1 MSHDDADR
9 DPTAELRAACAVL
22 EVDPG
27 TPEDQVRRAYK
38 QLLHLFDPDSPVV
51 YGLYT
56 REEAAALVARIEAA
70 WRTLNAAAR
79 HASVPPGALPA
90 EGGPSSVLPAVIS
103 DPLAALDFPADAPLT
118 GTTIARVRQLLGV
131 RLEDIAERT
140 KIGMF
145 TLRCI
150 EREAFGD
157 LPAKVYLKGFLRQIA
172 EILRIDAER
181 LGRDYLSAYEAW
193 HRHNR

>member
-1 MSHDDADR
+1 MSLPPDIK
-9 DPTAELRAACAVL
+9 AAYATL

-38 QLLHLFDPDSPVV
+38 QLVHLFDPESPVV

-70 WRTLNAAAR
+70 WRTLDGARRRPAAADG
-79 HASVPPGALPA
+79 SPDGPP
-90 EGGPSSVLPAVIS
+90 STVLTPVIA
-103 DPLAALDFPADAPLT
+103 DPLAALKIAPDAPLT
-118 GTTIARVRQLLGV
+118 GTTISRVRTLLGI

-145 TLRCI
+145 TLKAI

-157 LPAKVYLKGFLRQIA
+157 LPAKVYLKGFLKQIA
-172 EILRIDAER
+172 DILRLDAER
-181 LGRDYLSAYEAW
+181 LCRDYLSAFEAW
-193 HRHNR
+193 VKSNRR

>member
-1 MSHDDADR
+1 MSLPPDI
-9 DPTAELRAACAVL
+9 LAAYATL

-38 QLLHLFDPDSPVV
+38 RLVHLFDPEGPVV

-56 REEAAALVARIEAA
+56 RDEAAALVARIEAA
-70 WRTLNAAAR
+70 WRTLDGAR
-79 HASVPPGALPA
+79 RRPLDADGSPSGPP
-90 EGGPSSVLPAVIS
+90 STVLTPVIA
-103 DPLAALDFPADAPLT
+103 DPLTALEIAPDAPLT
-118 GTTIARVRQLLGV
+118 GVTIGRVRKLLGI

-145 TLRCI
+145 TLRSI

-157 LPAKVYLKGFLRQIA
+157 LPAKVYLKGFLKQIA
-172 EILRIDAER
+172 QMLRLDAER
-181 LGRDYLSAYEAW
+181 LCRDYLSAYEAW
-193 HRHNR
+193 IRSNRR